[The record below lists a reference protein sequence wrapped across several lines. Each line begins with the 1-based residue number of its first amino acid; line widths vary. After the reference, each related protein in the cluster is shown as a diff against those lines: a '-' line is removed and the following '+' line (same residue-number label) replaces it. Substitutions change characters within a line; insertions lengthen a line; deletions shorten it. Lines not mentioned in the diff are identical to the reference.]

1 MKFARIADPSA
12 RQALAARHD
21 PIVGD
26 DREEEQMRLERDEI
40 DQMIAELWTDADP
53 EDLPMSCRVELGD
66 SKRRIVRL
74 RPVRRSHDPHTTH
87 PSTYEEAA

>member
-21 PIVGD
+21 LLVGD
-26 DREEEQMRLERDEI
+26 DREEEQMSLERDEI
-40 DQMIAELWTDADP
+40 DQVIAELWTDVDP
-53 EDLPMSCRVELGD
+53 EELPTSRRVELGD

-87 PSTYEEAA
+87 LSTGEEAA